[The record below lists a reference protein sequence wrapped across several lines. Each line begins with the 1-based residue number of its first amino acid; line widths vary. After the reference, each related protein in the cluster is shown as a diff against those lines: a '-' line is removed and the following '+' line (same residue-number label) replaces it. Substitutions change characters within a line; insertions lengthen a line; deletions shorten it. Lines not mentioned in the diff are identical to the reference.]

1 MTGMKFT
8 KEIRHNYCSHC
19 QRHCYY
25 CNGTGI
31 DEKTIQCQAHIQ
43 LPAWKIERRKG
54 DTQCRYT
61 SQYEIDG
68 IHLCTMHITKY
79 LKQKEES
86 QTT

>member
-1 MTGMKFT
+1 MKFT
-8 KEIRHNYCSHC
+8 KEIKHSSCSHC
-19 QRHCYY
+19 QRYCYH

-31 DEKTIQCQAHIQ
+31 DEKAIQCQAHIQ
-43 LPAWKIERRKG
+43 LPAWKVERRKG

-79 LKQKEES
+79 LRDKEKENV
-86 QTT
+86 